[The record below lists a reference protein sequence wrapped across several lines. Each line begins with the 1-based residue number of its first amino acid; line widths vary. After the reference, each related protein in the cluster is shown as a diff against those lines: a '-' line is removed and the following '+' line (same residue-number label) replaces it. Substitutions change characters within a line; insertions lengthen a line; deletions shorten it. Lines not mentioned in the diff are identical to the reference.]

1 MALPLREH
9 YDAVVIGG
17 GPAGTTFARL
27 LHRAGFAVLLV
38 ERARHPRFSVGESL
52 LPATM
57 PLWQRLGLVERFEKA
72 GFVRKYGAYFC
83 FADGERPEYSHFP
96 NASRWIA
103 DHSYEVRRADFDQ
116 VLWDAARETGLD
128 ARDQTVVEEVVFAGE
143 RATGVRLRLSDGS
156 LAHVDARLVA
166 DCSGR
171 TTLIGAQRAL
181 RDRDPQLHRV
191 ALYCHY
197 GDAIRSTGEDAGT
210 IAVVAAP
217 FGWMWLI
224 PFADGGAS
232 VGAVLDREWYGQR
245 RRAGA
250 DHDAIWSEVLA
261 LVPAVARRLRGAPQT
276 RAVEATADFQYRLR
290 ALAGDGWVAIGD
302 AGAFLDPVFSSGV
315 HLAMTGA
322 ERASDA
328 AARALAGDRQP
339 VARDF
344 ARYARESR
352 AQLGV
357 YARFIY
363 AWYDPAFREVFMRPP
378 HGRPGVAWLRREV
391 VSVLAGSLTPTW
403 RVWPA
408 IGTLLW
414 LARRQRRATAR
425 AQAASRAQRAQ
436 VSRSEPKA
444 SEDHR
449 TGERRPS
456 GS

>member
-1 MALPLREH
+1 VTRELREQ

-17 GPAGTTFARL
+17 GPAGTTFAHL
-27 LHRAGFAVLLV
+27 LRQAGHAVLLV

-57 PLWQRLGLVERFEKA
+57 PLWRRLGVQERFEKA

-83 FADGERPEYSHFP
+83 FADGEQPEYSHFP

-103 DHSYEVRRADFDQ
+103 DHSYEVRRAEFDQ
-116 VLWDAARETGLD
+116 ILWDAALETGID
-128 ARDQTVVEEVVFAGE
+128 ARDETTAEEVVFAGD
-143 RATGVRLRLSDGS
+143 RATGVTLRCADESR
-156 LAHVDARLVA
+156 VTVRARLVA

-171 TTLIGAQRAL
+171 ATLVGAQRAL
-181 RDRDPQLHRV
+181 RVRDPELHRV

-232 VGAVLDREWYGQR
+232 VGAVLDRAWYGER
-245 RRAGA
+245 RRTGA
-250 DHDAIWSEVLA
+250 DHDAIWDEVLA
-261 LVPAVARRLRGAPQT
+261 VVPAVSRRLRGAT
-276 RAVEATADFQYRLR
+276 RTRPVEAAADFQYRLR
-290 ALAGDGWVAIGD
+290 ELAGDGWVAIGD

-328 AARALAGDRQP
+328 ATRALAGGRLP

-344 ARYARESR
+344 ARYVRESR
-352 AQLGV
+352 AQLDI

-391 VSVLAGSLTPTW
+391 VSVLAGSVTPAW

-408 IGTLLW
+408 IATLLF

-425 AQAASRAQRAQ
+425 AGVTA
-436 VSRSEPKA
+436 
-444 SEDHR
+444 
-449 TGERRPS
+449 
-456 GS
+456 

>member
-1 MALPLREH
+1 VTRELGEQ

-17 GPAGTTFARL
+17 GPAGTTFAHL
-27 LHRAGFAVLLV
+27 LRRAGHAVLLV
-38 ERARHPRFSVGESL
+38 ERERHPRFSVGESL

-57 PLWQRLGLVERFEKA
+57 PLWRRLGVQERFEKA

-83 FADGERPEYSHFP
+83 FADGEQPEYSHFP

-103 DHSYEVRRADFDQ
+103 DHSYEVRRAEFDQ
-116 VLWDAARETGLD
+116 ILWDAALETGID
-128 ARDQTVVEEVVFAGE
+128 ARDETTAEEVVFAGD
-143 RATGVRLRLSDGS
+143 RATGVTLRCADESR
-156 LAHVDARLVA
+156 VTVRARLVA

-171 TTLIGAQRAL
+171 ATLVGAQRAL
-181 RDRDPQLHRV
+181 RVRDPELHRV

-232 VGAVLDREWYGQR
+232 VGAVLDRAWYGER
-245 RRAGA
+245 RRTGA
-250 DHDAIWSEVLA
+250 DHDAIWDEVLA
-261 LVPAVARRLRGAPQT
+261 IVPAVSRRLRGAPRT
-276 RAVEATADFQYRLR
+276 RPVEVTADFQYRLSE
-290 ALAGDGWVAIGD
+290 LAGDGWVAIGD

-328 AARALAGDRQP
+328 ATRALAGGRLP

-352 AQLGV
+352 AQLDI

-363 AWYDPAFREVFMRPP
+363 AWYDPAFRAVFMRPP

-391 VSVLAGSLTPTW
+391 VSVLAGSVTPAW

-408 IGTLLW
+408 IGTLLF

-425 AQAASRAQRAQ
+425 AASRAQRA
-436 VSRSEPKA
+436 E
-444 SEDHR
+444 
-449 TGERRPS
+449 GE
-456 GS
+456 

>member
-1 MALPLREH
+1 MAQGLREH

-17 GPAGTTFARL
+17 GPAGTTFAHL
-27 LHRAGFAVLLV
+27 LARAGHAVLLA
-38 ERARHPRFSVGESL
+38 ERARHPRFCVGESL

-57 PLWQRLGLVERFEKA
+57 PLWRRLGVAERFEKA

-83 FADGERPEYSHFP
+83 FADGAQPEYSHFP

-103 DHSYEVRRADFDQ
+103 DHSYEVRRAEFDQ
-116 VLWDAARETGLD
+116 ILWDAAQETGID
-128 ARDQTVVEEVVFAGE
+128 ARDETLVEEVTFAGP
-143 RATGVRLRLSDGS
+143 RATGVRLRLRNGS
-156 LAHVDARLVA
+156 TAQVGARLVA

-171 TTLIGAQRAL
+171 ATLVGAQLAL
-181 RDRDPQLHRV
+181 RERDPNLHRV

-210 IAVVAAP
+210 IGVVATD

-232 VGAVLDREWYGQR
+232 VGAVLDREWYGAR

-250 DHDAIWSEVLA
+250 DHEAIWSEVLA
-261 LVPAVARRLRGAPQT
+261 LVPAVARRLRGAPRT
-276 RAVEATADFQYRLR
+276 RAIEATADFQYRLR
-290 ALAGDGWVAIGD
+290 ALAGDGGGEIGD

-322 ERASDA
+322 ERASQA
-328 AARALAGDRQP
+328 ALRALAGGRLP
-339 VARDF
+339 VSRDF

-363 AWYDPAFREVFMRPP
+363 AWYDPAFREVFVRPP

-391 VSVLAGSLTPTW
+391 VSVLAGSVTPTW

-414 LARRQRRATAR
+414 LARRQRRAASF
-425 AQAASRAQRAQ
+425 AQPA
-436 VSRSEPKA
+436 E
-444 SEDHR
+444 
-449 TGERRPS
+449 GERRP
-456 GS
+456 